1 MLFQHGSS
9 ISCKLSF
16 EPTRPASLPRILIFR
31 IEQRRLYL
39 NKMPVKYFLCWDF
52 EATCLPNDFGL
63 KRETIGKRQIDW
75 NCVHFLRLSELIA
88 NFFVHGIS
96 GCFIER
102 VNRSNRVRISSV
114 CTPDERSGAEFILS
128 RVNWHHSTASWWGK
142 TISRGVPKFQT
153 MARRNNR
160 PETFDILYQRE
171 PWPKHRPKCN
181 VCFMVELGFGRM
193 FRNGNEKT
201 SNGSANLHGRLGR
214 FSRWIRGMQRQDIL
228 HLSSLDF
235 CLVQPVGMD
244 GIYPTKRFRF
254 DVALRNLRV
263 QREGRAHSGI
273 DDARSLAKFIAKFVH
288 EKDDS
293 FFHSPMRAWKYQ
305 MS

>member
-1 MLFQHGSS
+1 
-9 ISCKLSF
+9 
-16 EPTRPASLPRILIFR
+16 
-31 IEQRRLYL
+31 
-39 NKMPVKYFLCWDF
+39 
-52 EATCLPNDFGL
+52 
-63 KRETIGKRQIDW
+63 
-75 NCVHFLRLSELIA
+75 
-88 NFFVHGIS
+88 
-96 GCFIER
+96 
-102 VNRSNRVRISSV
+102 
-114 CTPDERSGAEFILS
+114 
-128 RVNWHHSTASWWGK
+128 
-142 TISRGVPKFQT
+142 
-153 MARRNNR
+153 
-160 PETFDILYQRE
+160 
-171 PWPKHRPKCN
+171 
-181 VCFMVELGFGRM
+181 
-193 FRNGNEKT
+193 
-201 SNGSANLHGRLGR
+201 
-214 FSRWIRGMQRQDIL
+214 MQRQDIL